1 MYAGRI
7 ADSHH
12 GSLLPIPNLVVLVAR
27 CRSGSFDVVV
37 VVFRVVVVVVVGFTI
52 LVIVVS
58 RLGLYIPQTLGEHGF
73 E

>member
-7 ADSHH
+7 ADYHH

-37 VVFRVVVVVVVGFTI
+37 VVVFRVVVVVGFTI